1 MDVAFAKYP
10 SSEFA
15 GIITDGKHKK
25 DFPQTVRE
33 GLGLQIFTHRARGKT
48 PSNKNFLQGSPDCNS
63 YCR

>member
-1 MDVAFAKYP
+1 MDVAFAEYP

-33 GLGLQIFTHRARGKT
+33 GLGLQIFTHRAR
-48 PSNKNFLQGSPDCNS
+48 
-63 YCR
+63 